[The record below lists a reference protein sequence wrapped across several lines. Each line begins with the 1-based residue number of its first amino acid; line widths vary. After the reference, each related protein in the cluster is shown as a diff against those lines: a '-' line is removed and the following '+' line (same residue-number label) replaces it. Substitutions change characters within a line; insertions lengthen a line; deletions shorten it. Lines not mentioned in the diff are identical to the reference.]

1 MGFGLGGSGA
11 LRKEFGVKMN
21 QHDLIQKF
29 QTALPAMRK
38 WIEQTLKENK
48 PNGVSVSSLSFSR
61 LSTVFPPDLLDRAK
75 AVVVTGR
82 VPFPPLSRM
91 GLPEFKQMEN
101 MPAAGITYKDTYF
114 LTHFDQ
120 SESLHFHEL
129 VHVIQWERL
138 GVDNFLLAYGAGLV
152 QFGYED
158 SPLEKTAYS
167 LQTEFDRGFLTMN
180 TVEIIRKRT
189 DAVWNEVSCLLS
201 KA

>member
-1 MGFGLGGSGA
+1 
-11 LRKEFGVKMN
+11 MN
-21 QHDLIQKF
+21 RHDLIKRF
-29 QTALPAMRK
+29 QAALPAVRK
-38 WIEQTLKENK
+38 WINETLLENR
-48 PNGVSVSSLSFSR
+48 PNAVSVASLSFPG
-61 LSTVFPPDLLDRAK
+61 LSAVFPNELLARAK
-75 AVVVTGR
+75 AVVVTGK
-82 VPFPPLSRM
+82 VPFPPISRM

-101 MPAAGITYKDTYF
+101 MPTAGITYKDTYF